1 MIQFICGYEDL
12 GLGIRK
18 IRLFNIAFL
27 GKWLWRFGIEK
38 DALWRK
44 VIELK
49 YGCLWGEWCS
59 RSVNGPYGVALWKNI
74 SQDWPSFSHHIL
86 YDIGDGSRVKF
97 WQDHWCG
104 ETLLVVSYPNL
115 FRFCRN
121 KEAGV
126 AELMKSPNGFLFW
139 DVSFF
144 RGVHA

>member
-1 MIQFICGYEDL
+1 MEESDRVEIWMSVG
-12 GLGIRK
+12 G
-18 IRLFNIAFL
+18 
-27 GKWLWRFGIEK
+27 
-38 DALWRK
+38 
-44 VIELK
+44 
-49 YGCLWGEWCS
+49 WCS
-59 RSVNGPYGVALWKNI
+59 RSVNGPYGVALWKSIN
-74 SQDWPSFSHHIL
+74 QGWPSFSHHIL

>member
-1 MIQFICGYEDL
+1 M
-12 GLGIRK
+12 
-18 IRLFNIAFL
+18 
-27 GKWLWRFGIEK
+27 
-38 DALWRK
+38 
-44 VIELK
+44 IELK
-49 YGCLWGEWCS
+49 YGCLWGGWCS
-59 RSVNGPYGVALWKNI
+59 RSFNGPYGVALWKSI
-74 SQDWPSFSHHIL
+74 SQGWPSFSHHIL

-144 RGVHA
+144 RVVHARELEAL